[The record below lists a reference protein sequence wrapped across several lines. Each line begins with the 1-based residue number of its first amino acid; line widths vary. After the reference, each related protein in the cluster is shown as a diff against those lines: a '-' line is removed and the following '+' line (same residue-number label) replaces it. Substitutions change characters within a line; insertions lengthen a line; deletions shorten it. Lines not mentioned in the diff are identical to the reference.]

1 VSDLVFPALPLI
13 RPPRRQLV
21 TSTTVFTSPTSD
33 EQRVARQLLTRYRFP
48 LQYDLLREDV
58 AAPAPYQSKSELDVV
73 LWFFDQ
79 HRGALESFL
88 FDDPT
93 TSWRSNLFPYS
104 EPLLAEMAH
113 TAGVTQ
119 GTLTDGGLSNGMTF
133 PAVAQADN
141 AYSAIVVTVGISYVV
156 SAFVK
161 MADLSAPVV
170 GLTSSTGDFMLI
182 SDNATT
188 GYHDAVVTNLG
199 GNLYRVSSART
210 ATVGGAQAAGVFRY
224 ATQSGKGFTVSG
236 YQIEVAAALPL
247 AYLKTSGAA
256 FSPRVRVRFE
266 DDDLDPVPVGRGL
279 YSLDCS
285 LVTVVA

>member
-1 VSDLVFPALPLI
+1 
-13 RPPRRQLV
+13 
-21 TSTTVFTSPTSD
+21 
-33 EQRVARQLLTRYRFP
+33 
-48 LQYDLLREDV
+48 
-58 AAPAPYQSKSELDVV
+58 
-73 LWFFDQ
+73 
-79 HRGALESFL
+79 
-88 FDDPT
+88 
-93 TSWRSNLFPYS
+93 
-104 EPLLAEMAH
+104 
-113 TAGVTQ
+113 
-119 GTLTDGGLSNGMTF
+119 MTF

-236 YQIEVAAALPL
+236 WQIESAAALPL
-247 AYLKTSGAA
+247 PYVKTSGAA
-256 FSPRVRVRFE
+256 FSAQKRVRFA
-266 DDDLDPVPVGRGL
+266 DDASPGRRAR
-279 YSLDCS
+279 YQWYEANFE
-285 LVTVVA
+285 LVSVLGET

>member
-21 TSTTVFTSPTSD
+21 TATTVFTSPTSD
-33 EQRVARQLLTRYRFP
+33 EQRIARQLLTRYRFP

-73 LWFFDQ
+73 LWFFAQ
-79 HRGALESFL
+79 HGGALDSFL

-104 EPLLAEMAH
+104 EPLLAEMTH
-113 TAGVTQ
+113 SAGVTQ
-119 GTLTDGGLSNGMTF
+119 GSLTDGGLSNGMTF
-133 PAVAQADN
+133 PALAQADN
-141 AYSAIVVTVGISYVV
+141 AAPGIALTVAVSYVV
-156 SAFVK
+156 SVFVK

-170 GLTSSTGDFMLI
+170 GTTSSTGDFSLV
-182 SDNATT
+182 SDNFIHSLPAT
-188 GYHDAVVTNLG
+188 VINLG
-199 GNLYRVSSART
+199 GGLYRVSSART
-210 ATVGGAQAAGVFRY
+210 ATTGGAQVAGVFRY
-224 ATQSGKGFTVSG
+224 VGQSGKGFTVSG
-236 YQIEVAAALPL
+236 FQIEPAAALPL